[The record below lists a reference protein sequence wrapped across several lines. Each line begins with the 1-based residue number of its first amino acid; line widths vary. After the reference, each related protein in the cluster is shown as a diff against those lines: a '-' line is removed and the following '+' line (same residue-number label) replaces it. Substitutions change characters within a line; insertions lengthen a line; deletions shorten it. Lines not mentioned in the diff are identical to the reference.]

1 MAQSNNIRGVC
12 SYTMFRHSG
21 GLSPDGILAVTTDY
35 ATFDGGFGPGNIML
49 FRDDPA
55 AAEVPTRVL
64 PKEGGFLCTAFQL
77 VNDSAGS
84 IFFSF
89 DGIRDHF
96 ELKAGENILFDLVKS
111 TGLFLRGSAAG
122 LAYRLIV
129 W

>member
-21 GLSPDGILAVTTDY
+21 GLSPDGVVALTTTY
-35 ATFDGGFGPGNIML
+35 ATFDGGAGPGNIML
-49 FRDDPA
+49 FKDDLA
-55 AAEVPTRVL
+55 AAETPPRVL
-64 PKEGGFLCTAFQL
+64 PVEGGFVCTAFQL
-77 VNDSAGS
+77 INDSAGS

-96 ELKAGENILFDLVKS
+96 ELKVNENILFDLVKA